1 MRTLLLHDIDTLL
14 KQKNESLYVLLNMD
28 LTGKI
33 LRSFLKQFP
42 LTSSIGDKFYFC
54 IVIQNCNSNGIFVLA
69 DSK

>member
-1 MRTLLLHDIDTLL
+1 MRTLLLHDIDTFL

-54 IVIQNCNSNGIFVLA
+54 IVIQNFTQIVILTGYLF
-69 DSK
+69 